1 MNLILRP
8 WHLLLFSLVGSLS
21 REQLEIIGYL
31 KEENRCLKE
40 QLGSKRLRFT
50 DNQRRRLAVRAKAL
64 GRKVLLAL
72 ETVVTPDTLLR
83 WHRELIAKKY
93 DGVAKRNTGR
103 PPVRKE
109 IRDLVTRMARANSGW
124 GYTKIVGVLK
134 NLGYEIS
141 RSTVANIPREAG
153 LEPAPERKKKTT
165 WADFLR
171 VHWDTLAG
179 TDFFTLEI
187 WSLGG
192 LMRYHVLFVIELA
205 TRRVHI
211 AGIVHEPNG
220 ARMSQTAR
228 NLTDIFAGFLLGK
241 IHLVHDRD
249 PLFTKS
255 FCDTLASVGVKSV
268 RLPAKSPNLNAFA
281 ERFVLSIKSECLNR
295 IIFFTE
301 AQLRHTVR
309 EFVEHYHRERNH
321 QGIGNRLL
329 AGDLV
334 AANTDGEIRCR
345 QRLGGLLKYYH
356 RHAA

>member
-1 MNLILRP
+1 M
-8 WHLLLFSLVGSLS
+8 
-21 REQLEIIGYL
+21 
-31 KEENRCLKE
+31 
-40 QLGSKRLRFT
+40 
-50 DNQRRRLAVRAKAL
+50 
-64 GRKVLLAL
+64 
-72 ETVVTPDTLLR
+72 VTPDTLLR
-83 WHRELIAKKY
+83 WHRKLIAKKY

-124 GYTKIVGVLK
+124 GYTRIVGVLK

-141 RSTVANIPREAG
+141 RSTVANILREAR

-171 VHWDTLAG
+171 VHWGTLAA
-179 TDFFTLEI
+179 TDFFTVEI

-220 ARMSQTAR
+220 AWMSQTAR
-228 NLTDIFAGFLLGK
+228 HLTDMFGGFLLGK
-241 IHLVHDRD
+241 SHLIHDRD

-321 QGIGNRLL
+321 QGLGNRLL